1 MKKTDF
7 DINGFI
13 LKREIPWTLYGVSSC
28 KKKNIKA
35 QKGFDDSVLIFSFYI
50 LKTSFVKSLWCLFLD
65 VYW

>member
-1 MKKTDF
+1 MKDDRQLLKNIKKKGEKKRNISVIYILIMKKTDF

-35 QKGFDDSVLIFSFYI
+35 
-50 LKTSFVKSLWCLFLD
+50 
-65 VYW
+65 